1 MESIAGKPQSTC
13 GGARI
18 PIQADSSTLPSMG
31 ISALDP
37 PFQAISDVVLRD
49 GSTMRFR
56 PPELGDAPALLEF
69 FRTLSDR
76 SVYLRFHGHP
86 AIDERLVEPVLEPDW
101 LERGAL
107 LGMEGDRIA
116 SLANYVRLRNAGT
129 AEVAFAVADDL
140 QGRGIAT
147 RMLERLAA
155 LANLVGIEE
164 FVAEVMPDNSS
175 MLRVFA
181 EAGFDTSRS
190 TEGGSTEVRLRLAP
204 TDVLVSRIDERDHLA
219 VAASLEPF
227 FSPASVAVIG
237 ASSRSGSVGGELFR
251 NILRGDFVGAA
262 YPVNRSGDSVAGV
275 RAYRS
280 MAEIGE
286 PVDLAVV
293 CLPGDTVLEAAA
305 EALRAGVRA
314 LCVISAGFAETGPD
328 GRERQDRLVALVRAR
343 GARLLGPNCL
353 GIAVSEARL
362 NATFGPNALP
372 EGNVGF
378 SSQSGALGLAL
389 LERAAERG
397 LGLSAFVSV
406 GNKADVSSNDLLEY
420 WEDDPKTDVVLLYLE
435 SFGNPRKFGRVARR
449 VARKKP
455 IVAMKAGRTAAG
467 ARAASSH
474 TAALAGSEA
483 AVDAL
488 FHQAGVLRADTLE
501 ELLDLT
507 SLLAAQP
514 LPRGNRVAILT
525 NAGGLGILCADACEA
540 AGLSLPELSEET
552 IERIASILPPEAS
565 VTNPVDMLGSAVAS
579 AYSEV
584 LPILLRDHTVDAVIA
599 LFVPPVMAG
608 ADEIAAAIVRSVEEA
623 AVDEKPVLTCV
634 ISADGTPAQLLSGIV
649 APFSYP
655 ESAARALGHA
665 AERAEWLRRPQGR
678 VPKLGDIDRRA
689 ARELVEGSSE
699 GWLDPG
705 VTRRLLAA
713 YGLPLV
719 SERRVATVD
728 EAVMAAEE
736 VGYPVVVKTAEAG
749 VHKTESGGVAI
760 DLRDSEAV
768 SEAAARIGVPV
779 LVQPMIR
786 GGVELL
792 VGAVQDPVFGPLIAL
807 GPGGTLAELLDD
819 ASFRLTPLTDYDA
832 QELVHTG
839 KAGILLSGFRGA
851 APADPKA
858 VEDLLFRVSHLAEDL
873 PELAELDLN
882 PVVAGPGGCV
892 VVDARVRIARPPLTA
907 TLKTW

>member
-1 MESIAGKPQSTC
+1 MLFE
-13 GGARI
+13 RI
-18 PIQADSSTLPSMG
+18 SPTLLSMG
-31 ISALDP
+31 TSVLDSP
-37 PFQAISDVVLRD
+37 VQAVSDVVLRD
-49 GSTMRFR
+49 GSTMRLR
-56 PPELGDAPALLEF
+56 PPRAEDAPAVLEF
-69 FRTLSDR
+69 FRGLSDR
-76 SVYLRFHGHP
+76 SLYLRFHGHP
-86 AIDERLVEPVLEPDW
+86 AVDERLVEPVLEPDW
-101 LERGAL
+101 VERGSL
-107 LGMEGDRIA
+107 LGMEGERIA
-116 SLANYVRLRNAGT
+116 SLANYVRLRDAGV

-155 LANLVGIEE
+155 LASSFGIDE
-164 FVAEVMPDNSS
+164 FVAEVIPDNRA

-181 EAGFDTSRS
+181 EAGFETSRL
-190 TEGGSTEVRLRLAP
+190 TEGGTTEVRLRLAS
-204 TDVLVSRIDERDHLA
+204 TDTLVSRIDERDHVA

-237 ASSRSGSVGGELFR
+237 ASPRAGSIGGELFR

-262 YPVNRSGDSVAGV
+262 YPVNRSGGSVAGV
-275 RAYRS
+275 RAYES
-280 MAEIGE
+280 VAQIGE

-293 CLPGDTVLEAAA
+293 CLPGEAVLEAAA

-314 LCVISAGFAETGPD
+314 LCVISAGFAETGAD
-328 GRERQDRLVALVRAR
+328 GRERQERLVGLVRAS

-353 GIAVSEARL
+353 GIAVSASRL
-362 NATFGPNALP
+362 NATFGPRSLP
-372 EGNVGF
+372 AGRVGF

-389 LERAAERG
+389 LERATERG

-420 WEDDPKTDVVLLYLE
+420 WEDDPNTDVLLLYLE

-488 FHQAGVLRADTLE
+488 FHQAGVLRADSLE

-540 AGLSLPELSEET
+540 AGLSLPDLSGETVELL
-552 IERIASILPPEAS
+552 ASILPREAS
-565 VTNPVDMLGSAVAS
+565 VANPVDMLGSAVAS
-579 AYSEV
+579 TYAEV
-584 LPILLRDHTVDAVIA
+584 LPPLLRDQTVDAVIA
-599 LFVPPVMAG
+599 LFVPPVVAG
-608 ADEIAAAIVRSVEEA
+608 ADEIAAAIVGAVEKA
-623 AVDEKPVLTCV
+623 GIKEKPVLACV
-634 ISADGTPAQLLSGIV
+634 ISADGTPPQLLSGVV

-655 ESAARALGHA
+655 ESAARALGRA

-678 VPKLGDIDRRA
+678 APILADIDRRPA
-689 ARELVEGSSE
+689 QKLVEDGSE
-699 GWLDPG
+699 GWLDPDP
-705 VTRRLLAA
+705 TRQLLSA

-719 SERRVATVD
+719 TERQVASVE
-728 EAVMAAEE
+728 EAVIAADEL
-736 VGYPVVVKTAEAG
+736 GYPVVVKTAKAG
-749 VHKTESGGVAI
+749 VHKTESGGVAV
-760 DLRDSEAV
+760 DLRDAEAV
-768 SEAAARIGVPV
+768 RDAARRIGAP
-779 LVQPMIR
+779 LLIQPMIQ
-786 GGVELL
+786 GGVEVL

-807 GPGGTLAELLDD
+807 GPGGTLAELIGE
-819 ASFRLTPLTDYDA
+819 AAFRLTPLTDYDA
-832 QELVHTG
+832 QELVRSG
-839 KAGILLSGFRGA
+839 KAGRLLAGFRGA
-851 APADPKA
+851 PPADGQA
-858 VEDLLFRVSHLAEDL
+858 VEDLLLRVARLAEDL

-882 PVVAGPGGCV
+882 PVIAGPSGCV
-892 VVDARVRIARPPLTA
+892 VVDARARIARPSHRT

>member
-1 MESIAGKPQSTC
+1 
-13 GGARI
+13 
-18 PIQADSSTLPSMG
+18 
-31 ISALDP
+31 
-37 PFQAISDVVLRD
+37 
-49 GSTMRFR
+49 
-56 PPELGDAPALLEF
+56 
-69 FRTLSDR
+69 
-76 SVYLRFHGHP
+76 
-86 AIDERLVEPVLEPDW
+86 
-101 LERGAL
+101 
-107 LGMEGDRIA
+107 
-116 SLANYVRLRNAGT
+116 
-129 AEVAFAVADDL
+129 
-140 QGRGIAT
+140 
-147 RMLERLAA
+147 
-155 LANLVGIEE
+155 
-164 FVAEVMPDNSS
+164 
-175 MLRVFA
+175 
-181 EAGFDTSRS
+181 
-190 TEGGSTEVRLRLAP
+190 
-204 TDVLVSRIDERDHLA
+204 
-219 VAASLEPF
+219 
-227 FSPASVAVIG
+227 
-237 ASSRSGSVGGELFR
+237 
-251 NILRGDFVGAA
+251 
-262 YPVNRSGDSVAGV
+262 
-275 RAYRS
+275 
-280 MAEIGE
+280 
-286 PVDLAVV
+286 
-293 CLPGDTVLEAAA
+293 
-305 EALRAGVRA
+305 
-314 LCVISAGFAETGPD
+314 
-328 GRERQDRLVALVRAR
+328 
-343 GARLLGPNCL
+343 
-353 GIAVSEARL
+353 
-362 NATFGPNALP
+362 
-372 EGNVGF
+372 
-378 SSQSGALGLAL
+378 
-389 LERAAERG
+389 

-406 GNKADVSSNDLLEY
+406 GNKADVSSNNLLEY
-420 WEDDPKTDVVLLYLE
+420 WEDDPNTDVVLLYLE

-552 IERIASILPPEAS
+552 IERLASILPPEAS

-584 LPILLRDHTVDAVIA
+584 LPVLLRDHTVDAVIA

-678 VPKLGDIDRRA
+678 VPTPGDIDRRA
-689 ARELVEGSSE
+689 ARELVEDSSE

-728 EAVMAAEE
+728 EAVMTAEE
-736 VGYPVVVKTAEAG
+736 LGYRVVVKTAEAG

-807 GPGGTLAELLDD
+807 GPGGTLAELIGD

-858 VEDLLFRVSHLAEDL
+858 VEDLLFRVSHLAEDR

-882 PVVAGPGGCV
+882 PVIAGPGGCV
-892 VVDARVRIARPPLTA
+892 VVDARVRIARPALKA

>member
-1 MESIAGKPQSTC
+1 MPTKE
-13 GGARI
+13 
-18 PIQADSSTLPSMG
+18 DSSTLPSMG
-31 ISALDP
+31 ISSPDP
-37 PFQAISDVVLRD
+37 PVQAISDVVLRD

-56 PPELGDAPALLEF
+56 PPQFGDAPALLEF
-69 FRTLSDR
+69 FRSLSDR
-76 SVYLRFHGHP
+76 SLYLRFHGYP
-86 AIDERLVEPVLEPDW
+86 AIDDRLVEPVLESDW

-116 SLANYVRLRNAGT
+116 SLANYVRLRDAST

-155 LANLVGIEE
+155 LANLFGIEE
-164 FVAEVMPDNSS
+164 FLAEVMPDNSS

-181 EAGFDTSRS
+181 EAGFQSSRV
-190 TEGGSTEVRLRLAP
+190 TEGGTTEVRLRLAS
-204 TDVLVSRIDERDHLA
+204 TDALVSRIDERDHVA

-237 ASSRSGSVGGELFR
+237 ASPRTGSVGGELFR

-262 YPVNRSGDSVAGV
+262 YPVNRSGEPVAGV
-275 RAYRS
+275 RAYGS
-280 MAEIGE
+280 VAEIGE

-293 CLPGDTVLEAAA
+293 CVPGNAVLEAAE

-328 GRERQDRLVALVRAR
+328 GRERQDHLVELVRAS

-353 GIAVSEARL
+353 GIAVSEQRL
-362 NATFGPNALP
+362 NATFGPRPLP
-372 EGNVGF
+372 RGKVGF

-420 WEDDPKTDVVLLYLE
+420 WEDDPNTDVVLLYLE

-514 LPRGNRVAILT
+514 LLRGNRVAILT

-552 IERIASILPPEAS
+552 VERLASILPTEAS
-565 VTNPVDMLGSAVAS
+565 VANPVDMLGSAVAS
-579 AYSEV
+579 AYAEA
-584 LPILLRDHTVDAVIA
+584 LPTLLRDHTVDAVIA

-608 ADEIAAAIVRSVEEA
+608 ADEVASAIVRSVEESG
-623 AVDEKPVLTCV
+623 VDEKPVLACV
-634 ISADGTPAQLLSGIV
+634 ISADGTPAHLLSGIV

-655 ESAARALGHA
+655 ESAARALGRA
-665 AERAEWLRRPQGR
+665 AERAEWLRRPQGL
-678 VPKLGDIDRRA
+678 VPTLRDIDRRA
-689 ARELVEGSSE
+689 AREFVEDSSE
-699 GWLDPG
+699 GWLDPDL
-705 VTRRLLAA
+705 TRRLLSA

-719 SERRVATVD
+719 SERLVATAD
-728 EAVMAAEE
+728 EAVIAAEE
-736 VGYPVVVKTAEAG
+736 IGYPVVVKTAEAG
-749 VHKTESGGVAI
+749 AHKTESGGVAI

-768 SEAAARIGVPV
+768 MEAAQRIGAPL

-807 GPGGTLAELLDD
+807 GPGGTFAELIGD

-851 APADPKA
+851 APAEREA
-858 VEDLLFRVSHLAEDL
+858 VEDLLLRVSHLAEDL

-882 PVVAGPGGCV
+882 PVIAGPGGCI
-892 VVDARVRIARPPLTA
+892 VVDARVRIAQPPKA